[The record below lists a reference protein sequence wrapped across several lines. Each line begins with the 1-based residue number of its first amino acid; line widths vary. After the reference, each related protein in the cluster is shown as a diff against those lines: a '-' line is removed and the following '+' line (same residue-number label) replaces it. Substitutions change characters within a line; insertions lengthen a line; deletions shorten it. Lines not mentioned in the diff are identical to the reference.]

1 VASRYYSNNHEWVE
15 VANRNQFKASDF
27 INAIPGTAGIIDS
40 IAKKVGCDWHTA
52 KKYIKEYSS
61 IEEAYND
68 EVERVSDLAVTV
80 VIKAI
85 RDGDIPTAK
94 WYLTKK
100 RKDEFGDAIDVTS
113 GGKPLIIDWD
123 DDN

>member
-1 VASRYYSNNHEWVE
+1 M
-15 VANRNQFKASDF
+15 ANRNQFKAGDF

-52 KKYIKEYSS
+52 KKYIDEYPS
-61 IEEAYND
+61 IKGAYND

>member
-1 VASRYYSNNHEWVE
+1 MGKELYTAK
-15 VANRNQFKASDF
+15 QFID
-27 INAIPGTAGIIDS
+27 AIPGTGGIVAT
-40 IAKKVGCDWHTA
+40 IADRVGCKWHTA
-52 KKYIKEYSS
+52 KKYIEEYPTVKEVY
-61 IEEAYND
+61 ED
-68 EVERVSDLAVTV
+68 ECER
-80 VIKAI
+80 I

>member
-1 VASRYYSNNHEWVE
+1 MESRYYSNNHEWVE

-123 DDN
+123 DYN

>member
-1 VASRYYSNNHEWVE
+1 M
-15 VANRNQFKASDF
+15 F
-27 INAIPGTAGIIDS
+27 
-40 IAKKVGCDWHTA
+40 
-52 KKYIKEYSS
+52 
-61 IEEAYND
+61 
-68 EVERVSDLAVTV
+68 
-80 VIKAI
+80 KAI

>member
-1 VASRYYSNNHEWVE
+1 M
-15 VANRNQFKASDF
+15 ANRNQFKASDF

>member
-1 VASRYYSNNHEWVE
+1 MGKPLFTAK
-15 VANRNQFKASDF
+15 QF

-52 KKYIKEYSS
+52 KKYIEEYSS
-61 IEEAYND
+61 IKEAYND
-68 EVERVSDLAVTV
+68 EVERVSDLAATV

-100 RKDEFGDAIDVTS
+100 RKDEFGDAVDVTS

>member
-1 VASRYYSNNHEWVE
+1 M
-15 VANRNQFKASDF
+15 ANKRQYKATDF
-27 INAIPGTAGIIDS
+27 ISAIPGTAGIIDT

-52 KKYIKEYSS
+52 KKYIDEYPS
-61 IEEAYND
+61 IMQAYSD
-68 EVERVSDLAVTV
+68 EVERVSDMAVAV

-85 RDGDIPTAK
+85 KEGDTATAK

-100 RKDEFGDAIDVTS
+100 RKPEFGDAIDVTS

>member
-1 VASRYYSNNHEWVE
+1 M
-15 VANRNQFKASDF
+15 ANRNQFKASEF
-27 INAIPGTAGIIDS
+27 IKAIPGTAGIIDS

-52 KKYIKEYSS
+52 KKYIDEYPSVKD
-61 IEEAYND
+61 AYND

-85 RDGDIPTAK
+85 REGDVPTAK

-100 RKDEFGDAIDVTS
+100 RKNEFGDVVDVTS
-113 GGKPLIIDWD
+113 GGKPLEIRWVDVEGEVSD
-123 DDN
+123 

>member
-1 VASRYYSNNHEWVE
+1 MLF
-15 VANRNQFKASDF
+15 Q
-27 INAIPGTAGIIDS
+27 
-40 IAKKVGCDWHTA
+40 
-52 KKYIKEYSS
+52 
-61 IEEAYND
+61 
-68 EVERVSDLAVTV
+68 ERLGLLILLPRRLAVTV